1 MSNLFS
7 TLHISGTALNVNQ
20 SAINVVSNNIA
31 NMNTEGYH
39 KQKVNLSA
47 LTIDIPVGNNINSQI
62 NTDAGVEITSIERY
76 STDFLNSYYNDQIS
90 EQSYLNEQKN
100 TMTNI
105 ANVFDDLEEQGLD
118 AALQAFYDAINNLN
132 QTPNDMNARI
142 AFTKAVSTLVKAMN
156 KVSKRLDDTEEGNNG
171 NGKSKESLNHSK
183 IKSTIEGLNQSF
195 DELAG
200 INKMLAN
207 SQTGSLENNAL
218 LDKRDTILKE
228 IAQYGDFDTEIQF
241 DGTVKLSLGGINI
254 ISGEGVE
261 GYLGVETAI
270 KYDEYC
276 ENIDIENTNTSN
288 AVITFGKND
297 EIKYHNLNKR
307 FDTGLIG
314 GILDSTNTVKEIKGD
329 LDTLAKT
336 IADTFNEIQTREGA
350 YYIANVD
357 GNIELTNENIDDYK
371 IFITNDNT
379 NTITAENISVNPLL
393 LQDDGYN
400 KIAAAY
406 FPDNNPDINAVGNAD
421 NIIAML
427 NTRNTANSIEKMYDG
442 IIGEITSSYES
453 KTNEAAM
460 QDSVV
465 QTLDNKISEQTGVNL
480 NEEITDLIKFQNAFT
495 ASARVFNV
503 CNNVLDTLVRLGE

>member
-1 MSNLFS
+1 MK
-7 TLHISGTALNVNQ
+7 IKNQ
-20 SAINVVSNNIA
+20 
-31 NMNTEGYH
+31 E
-39 KQKVNLSA
+39 
-47 LTIDIPVGNNINSQI
+47 
-62 NTDAGVEITSIERY
+62 
-76 STDFLNSYYNDQIS
+76 
-90 EQSYLNEQKN
+90 
-100 TMTNI
+100 
-105 ANVFDDLEEQGLD
+105 
-118 AALQAFYDAINNLN
+118 
-132 QTPNDMNARI
+132 
-142 AFTKAVSTLVKAMN
+142 
-156 KVSKRLDDTEEGNNG
+156 
-171 NGKSKESLNHSK
+171 NHS
-183 IKSTIEGLNQSF
+183 
-195 DELAG
+195 DY
-200 INKMLAN
+200 
-207 SQTGSLENNAL
+207 
-218 LDKRDTILKE
+218 R
-228 IAQYGDFDTEIQF
+228 Y
-241 DGTVKLSLGGINI
+241 KL
-254 ISGEGVE
+254 
-261 GYLGVETAI
+261 T
-270 KYDEYC
+270 
-276 ENIDIENTNTSN
+276 
-288 AVITFGKND
+288 KND